1 MDKIYDQAKDKNVSA
16 VVFYANTNLDDHKLY
31 IDDKFS
37 NAATYEDVI
46 DAFNKRLF
54 ISMNDEVYIPS
65 SMLNTFTI
73 ENFEWH
79 AIITIIV
86 TNGSN
91 ELVPYTFKVIK

>member
-1 MDKIYDQAKDKNVSA
+1 MDKIYDQANDKNVSA

-31 IDDKFS
+31 IDDHFS

-46 DAFNKRLF
+46 DAFNKRLL
-54 ISMNDEVYIPS
+54 ISMNDNLYIPS

-79 AIITIIV
+79 AIITIV
-86 TNGSN
+86 MDNGSN
-91 ELVPYTFKVIK
+91 EFVPYTFSVTK